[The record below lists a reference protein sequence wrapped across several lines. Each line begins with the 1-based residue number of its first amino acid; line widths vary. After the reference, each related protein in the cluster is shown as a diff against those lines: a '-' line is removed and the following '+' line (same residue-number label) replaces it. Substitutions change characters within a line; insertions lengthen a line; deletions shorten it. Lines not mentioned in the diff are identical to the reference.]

1 MYLFDCFLARRD
13 SDAVSGRSRQAAT
26 LGAFGVTLAGAYG
39 VFALMVVVALTVNV
53 ATAQAADP
61 AIAFLDRVA
70 KEAILAARSQSPS
83 ALQAVV
89 ARYADAPSIGAYALG
104 DYRPRLEPA
113 DRDAYNAGLV
123 RFIGR
128 YAATEAPK
136 YPVLR
141 VTFAPDVRQTR
152 AGTIV
157 DSTIVMQD
165 GTNYDVAWLL
175 TRSGNGYRIRDAQVM
190 SFWLT
195 SFLKKLFE
203 DYIGQNNGSV
213 KALVLVLQRH

>member
-1 MYLFDCFLARRD
+1 MRFLPLSSFVRWRVLGAARALTLLVMFVVGAVAVNTI
-13 SDAVSGRSRQAAT
+13 AVS
-26 LGAFGVTLAGAYG
+26 
-39 VFALMVVVALTVNV
+39 
-53 ATAQAADP
+53 AADP
-61 AIAFLDRVA
+61 AVVFMDRVA
-70 KEAILAARSQSPS
+70 KEAIAASRSRSPS
-83 ALQAVV
+83 ALQAVIS
-89 ARYADAPSIGAYALG
+89 RYADGPAIGAYALG
-104 DYRPRLEPA
+104 DYRNKLDPA
-113 DRDAYNAGLV
+113 DRDAYTSGML

-136 YPVLR
+136 YPVAR
-141 VTFAPDVRQTR
+141 VTFAPEVRQTR
-152 AGTIV
+152 AGIMV

-165 GTNYDVAWLL
+165 GGNYEVAWLL
-175 TRSGNGYRIRDAQVM
+175 TRAGSGYRIRDAQVL

>member
-13 SDAVSGRSRQAAT
+13 RDAVSGRSRQAAT

-152 AGTIV
+152 AGIIV

-165 GTNYDVAWLL
+165 GG
-175 TRSGNGYRIRDAQVM
+175 R
-190 SFWLT
+190 
-195 SFLKKLFE
+195 FE
-203 DYIGQNNGSV
+203 VVGS
-213 KALVLVLQRH
+213 

>member
-1 MYLFDCFLARRD
+1 MPLLICRSFAPRASAFAVRPVIHAVLVFVSLLF
-13 SDAVSGRSRQAAT
+13 VGAAE
-26 LGAFGVTLAGAYG
+26 AI
-39 VFALMVVVALTVNV
+39 
-53 ATAQAADP
+53 AADP
-61 AIAFLDRVA
+61 AVVFLDRVA
-70 KEAILAARSQSPS
+70 KEAIMASRSRSPS

-89 ARYADAPSIGAYALG
+89 SRYADSSGIGAYALG
-104 DYRPRLEPA
+104 DYRTRLDPV
-113 DRDAYNAGLV
+113 DREAYTSGMI

-141 VTFAPDVRQTR
+141 VTFTPEVRQTR
-152 AGTIV
+152 AGLIV
-157 DSTIVMQD
+157 DSNVVMQD
-165 GTNYDVAWLL
+165 GSNYDVSWLL
-175 TRSGNGYRIRDAQVM
+175 TRSGNSYKIRDAQVM

-213 KALVLVLQRH
+213 KALVMVLQRH